1 MSAIEVV
8 KAIAVTAELTGTQLS
23 ADSMKA
29 MAGDLMA
36 EYAES
41 SILQALT
48 RCRRELSG
56 RLTQAAVV
64 ERINSDDG
72 RPSANEA
79 WGIALSAF
87 DENATVI
94 TNEEINFAMSAARP
108 VMNSGDEV
116 GARMAFRDA
125 YDRVVR
131 QNRTAGIKPS
141 WYPSLGHD
149 PLLRVDA
156 IQQAEAMGLLTT
168 SQASAYLPAPT
179 TKEDAERGAVIAGL
193 LSGTV
198 AKMPNDP
205 DFKKRIGNLLS
216 VLKQEQ
222 KEA

>member
-1 MSAIEVV
+1 MSAVDVV
-8 KAIAVTAELTGTQLS
+8 KAIAVTAELTSTQLS
-23 ADSMKA
+23 ADAMKA
-29 MAGDLMA
+29 MASDLINEFSEGA
-36 EYAES
+36 
-41 SILQALT
+41 ILAALT
-48 RCRRELSG
+48 RCRRELPG

-79 WGIALSAF
+79 WGLALSAF
-87 DENATVI
+87 DEAITII

-108 VMNSGDEV
+108 VMNGGDEV

-125 YDRVVR
+125 YERVVR
-131 QNRTAGIKPS
+131 QNRTAGIKPK

-149 PLLRVDA
+149 PLLRIDA
-156 IQQAEAMGLLTT
+156 IQQAEAMGQLTHA
-168 SQASAYLPAPT
+168 QAAAYLPAPT
-179 TKEDAERGAVIAGL
+179 SKEDAERGAVIAGL